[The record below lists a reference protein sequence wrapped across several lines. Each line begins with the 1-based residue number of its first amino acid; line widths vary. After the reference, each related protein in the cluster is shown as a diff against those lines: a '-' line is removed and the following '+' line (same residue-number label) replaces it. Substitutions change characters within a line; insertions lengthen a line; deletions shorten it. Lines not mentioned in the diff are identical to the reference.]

1 VNIGI
6 LTSTNPRLRQQLDA
20 DGTPNAATLTGD
32 SEAVSRVAV
41 AKPRLTVNV
50 APSVRF
56 PTLRAA
62 LDARIAAD
70 VSSGQLSPGDA
81 EMVGKTLDAIDS
93 RSRQAPAASYPAN
106 VARNYL
112 ATIDRGTLIDRFA

>member
-1 VNIGI
+1 
-6 LTSTNPRLRQQLDA
+6 
-20 DGTPNAATLTGD
+20 
-32 SEAVSRVAV
+32 
-41 AKPRLTVNV
+41 
-50 APSVRF
+50 
-56 PTLRAA
+56 

-81 EMVGKTLDAIDS
+81 ETVGKTLDAIDS
-93 RSRQAPAASYPAN
+93 RSRRAPAASDPAN

>member
-1 VNIGI
+1 MNIGI
-6 LTSTNPRLRQQLDA
+6 LTSTNPQLRQQLDA
-20 DGTPNAATLTGD
+20 DGTPNAATRTGD

-56 PTLRAA
+56 PTLRAP

-81 EMVGKTLDAIDS
+81 ETVGKTLDAIDS
-93 RSRQAPAASYPAN
+93 RSRQAPAASDPAN

>member
-1 VNIGI
+1 MNIGI

-93 RSRQAPAASYPAN
+93 RSRQAPAASDPAN

>member
-1 VNIGI
+1 MNIGI
-6 LTSTNPRLRQQLDA
+6 LTSTNPQLRQKLDA
-20 DGTPNAATLTGD
+20 DGTPNAAAQTGD
-32 SEAVSRVAV
+32 SEAVTQVAV

-56 PTLRAA
+56 PSLRAA

-70 VSSGQLSPGDA
+70 VSSGQISPGDA
-81 EMVGKTLDAIDS
+81 VTVGKALDAIDS
-93 RSRQAPAASYPAN
+93 RSRQAPAANAAAN

-112 ATIDRGTLIDRFA
+112 ATIDRGTLIDRSA

>member
-1 VNIGI
+1 MNIGI
-6 LTSTNPRLRQQLDA
+6 LTSTNPQLRQQLDA
-20 DGTPNAATLTGD
+20 NGTPNATTQTGD
-32 SEAVSRVAV
+32 SDVATLVAV
-41 AKPRLTVNV
+41 AKPRPVVNV
-50 APSVRF
+50 APSIKF

-70 VSSGQLSPGDA
+70 VASGQLSRGDA
-81 EMVGKTLDAIDS
+81 ATVGKALDAIDS
-93 RSRQAPAASYPAN
+93 RSRRTLAASDPAK

>member
-6 LTSTNPRLRQQLDA
+6 LTSTNPQLRQKLDA
-20 DGTPNAATLTGD
+20 DGTPNAAAQTGD
-32 SEAVSRVAV
+32 SEAVTQVAV

-56 PTLRAA
+56 PSLRAA

-70 VSSGQLSPGDA
+70 VSSGQISPGDA
-81 EMVGKTLDAIDS
+81 VTVGKALDAIDS
-93 RSRQAPAASYPAN
+93 RSRQAPAANAAAN

>member
-6 LTSTNPRLRQQLDA
+6 LTSTNPQLRQQLDA
-20 DGTPNAATLTGD
+20 DGTPNATTQTGD
-32 SEAVSRVAV
+32 SEAVTQVAV

-56 PTLRAA
+56 PSLRAA

-81 EMVGKTLDAIDS
+81 VTVGKALDAIDS
-93 RSRQAPAASYPAN
+93 RSRQALAANAAAN

>member
-1 VNIGI
+1 MNIGI
-6 LTSTNPRLRQQLDA
+6 LTSTNPQLRQQLDA
-20 DGTPNAATLTGD
+20 NGTPNAATQTGD
-32 SEAVSRVAV
+32 GEAVTRVAV
-41 AKPRLTVNV
+41 AKPRFTVNV

-81 EMVGKTLDAIDS
+81 VTVGKTLDAIDS
-93 RSRQAPAASYPAN
+93 RSRQAPAASDPAN

>member
-1 VNIGI
+1 MNIGI

>member
-1 VNIGI
+1 MNIGI
-6 LTSTNPRLRQQLDA
+6 LTSTNPQLRQQLDA
-20 DGTPNAATLTGD
+20 DGTPNATTQTGD
-32 SEAVSRVAV
+32 SEAVTQAAV
-41 AKPRLTVNV
+41 AKPRPTVNV

-81 EMVGKTLDAIDS
+81 ATVGKTLDAIDS
-93 RSRQAPAASYPAN
+93 RSHRSAPAS